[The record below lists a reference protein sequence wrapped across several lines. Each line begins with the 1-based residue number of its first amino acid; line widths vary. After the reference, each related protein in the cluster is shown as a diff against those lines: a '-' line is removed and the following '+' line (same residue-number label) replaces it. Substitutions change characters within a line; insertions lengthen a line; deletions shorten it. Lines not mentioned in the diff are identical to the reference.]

1 MRNLILTSIFVI
13 STSISFAQ
21 NTAQDFLSGDEIVWY
36 GLDFSKAKFIG
47 AFDQG
52 AGAAP
57 ITGYELK
64 TKYIPAWNA
73 LIVNES
79 AKYDLKRTFK
89 KTSVF
94 NDLSIVEKINS
105 TIEADNIMSYND
117 YKFDDVDKTINSIV
131 NGYAVGEKKQG
142 IGVVFI
148 VESFNKGQQ
157 QGTIYVT
164 IFDIK
169 TKKVL
174 IKEKIIGKAGGI
186 GMRNYW
192 AKSILSVMIQVE
204 KTFYKQWKKNS
215 GN

>member
-21 NTAQDFLSGDEIVWY
+21 HTAQDFLSGDEIVWY

-57 ITGYELK
+57 VTGYELK
-64 TKYIPAWNA
+64 TKYMLAWNM

-79 AKYDLKRTFK
+79 AKYDLKRTLK

-94 NDLSIVEKINS
+94 NDLSIVEKTNS
-105 TIEADNIMSYND
+105 KIDDDKIMSFND
-117 YKFDDVDKTINSIV
+117 YKFDDADKTINSII

-157 QGTIYVT
+157 QGTVYVT

-186 GMRNYW
+186 GIRNYW
-192 AKSILSVMIQVE
+192 AKSIFNVMVQVE
-204 KTFYKQWKKNS
+204 KTFYKQWKKNN
-215 GN
+215 GI

>member
-1 MRNLILTSIFVI
+1 MKKFILSLTLIYS
-13 STSISFAQ
+13 SSFFIAQ
-21 NTAQDFLSGDEIVWY
+21 NTASDFLQGDEIVWY
-36 GLDFSKAKFIG
+36 GLDFSQAKFIG

-57 ITGYELK
+57 VTGEELK
-64 TKYIPAWNA
+64 SKYIPAWNL
-73 LIVNES
+73 LILNES

-94 NDLSIVEKINS
+94 NDLSIVDKINS
-105 TIEADNIMSYND
+105 KIDADKIMSFNE
-117 YKFDDVDKTINSIV
+117 YKFKDADETINNIV
-131 NGYAVGEKKQG
+131 KGYSLGEKKEG

-157 QGTIYVT
+157 QGTVYVT

-174 IKEKIIGKAGGI
+174 IKEKIIGKSGGI

-192 AKSILSVMIQVE
+192 AKSIFNAMIQVE
-204 KTFYKQWKKNS
+204 KVHYKKWKKNN